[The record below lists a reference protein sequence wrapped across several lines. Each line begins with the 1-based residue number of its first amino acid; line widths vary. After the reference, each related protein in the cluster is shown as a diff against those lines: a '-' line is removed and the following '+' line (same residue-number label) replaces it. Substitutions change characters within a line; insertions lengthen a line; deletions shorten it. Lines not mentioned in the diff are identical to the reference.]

1 MPPRR
6 GLLCSAAAVAAAV
19 TVAAAPAAAAR
30 DARPWMDASAPVLQR
45 VEALLAQMSTA
56 DKLWQL
62 QRPDYSSNLSATGV
76 GLLEFPAFT
85 AGAKTATDV
94 VRARNAAQ
102 RAILADGPGARLGI
116 PAAFRQFA
124 IHGAEAFGVTFPEG
138 PGLGATWDPA
148 LVTDVAAAIAAE
160 ARALGAD
167 IMFYVIHMVADARF
181 GRQEEG
187 FSEEPTLTSALA
199 AAAVLGSH
207 GALGVA
213 PDAYFDAVNTTIAAM
228 FKHLGAYGAPAGGL
242 NGGRADAPELTV
254 RDHFLRPWRR
264 AAVSGGRGLMPS
276 HNTLLGVPAHGS
288 PWLLRERIRGEFNQ
302 SLALFVSD
310 TGDVAA
316 LGDYRIC
323 AGDAACAA
331 RAVTAGV
338 DIEQVP
344 GHTYLSLPQAV
355 AEGLVPQSAVDDAV
369 RRVLLHKFSLRL
381 FDNPY
386 TDETLAAAVVNAP
399 AHRALAQTAAEEGAV
414 LLINRNSILPLAGGG
429 ALRLAVVGPN
439 GGCGP
444 GGSGAG
450 TLPLCDAQA
459 AMLGNYA
466 SQGTPPPTGVA
477 TVAEALAASGAAA
490 SVTFARGCNIDD
502 DDLSLLPA
510 AVDAA
515 RASDVVVA
523 VLGDSV
529 NSCGEGMDRDTLD
542 LPGGQ
547 LALLAAVAA
556 TGKPVV
562 VVLIHG
568 RTATFGATDG
578 NALLG
583 NVSALLAAWRPGQ
596 MGGAAIAR
604 LLTGAANPSGR
615 LPMSWL
621 RHVGHTGSGASPWL
635 QERVALFGGPAT
647 GAEGRR
653 YGGYWR
659 AASPATPLFPFG
671 FGLSYT
677 SFALTGLSAALAPG
691 GGNVTHPVSVAFTA
705 TNTGRVTGS
714 VVAQVYAQDPVGAT
728 LAVRPWKRLVAFVR
742 VADLAPGEAR
752 PVALPLRAD
761 DFGYHGDDGVLRVQ
775 AGNYTLSLGQ
785 ASDDDAGEVV
795 PLAVPPAASFP
806 VPLAA

>member
-6 GLLCSAAAVAAAV
+6 GRHASCVATAAAVLLSG
-19 TVAAAPAAAAR
+19 AAAAAAT
-30 DARPWMDASAPVLQR
+30 DGRPWMDPSAPVLQR
-45 VEALLAQMSTA
+45 VEALLAQMTTA

-62 QRPDYSSNLSATGV
+62 QRPDYSANLSATGV

-102 RAILADGPGARLGI
+102 AALLADGPGKRLGI

-138 PGLGATWDPA
+138 PGLGATWDTG
-148 LVTDVAAAIAAE
+148 LMQDVASAVASE

-167 IMFYVIHMVADARF
+167 MMFYVIHMVADARF

-187 FSEEPTLTSALA
+187 FSEEPTLTAAMA
-199 AAAVLGSH
+199 AAAVAGSH
-207 GALGVA
+207 GGALGLP
-213 PDAYFDAVNTTIAAM
+213 PDAYFDDVNTTIAAM

-242 NGGRADAPELTV
+242 NGGRTDAPELTV
-254 RDHFLRPWRR
+254 RDYYLRPWRR
-264 AAVSGGRGLMPS
+264 AAVSGSRGLMPS

-288 PWLLRERIRGEFNQ
+288 PWLLRDRIRGEFNQ
-302 SLALFVSD
+302 SLALVVSD

-316 LGDYRIC
+316 LGDYRVC
-323 AGDAACAA
+323 AGDAECAA
-331 RAVTAGV
+331 RAVVAGV

-355 AEGLVPQSAVDDAV
+355 AAGLVPQGDVDDAV
-369 RRVLLHKFSLRL
+369 RRVLTHKFSLRL
-381 FDNPY
+381 FDAPF
-386 TDETLAAAVVNAP
+386 TDESLAAAVVNAP

-414 LLINRNSILPLAGGG
+414 LLVNRGRTLPLKADGS
-429 ALRLAVVGPN
+429 LRVAVVGPN

-510 AVDAA
+510 AVAA
-515 RASDVVVA
+515 AAAADVVVA

-547 LALLAAVAA
+547 LALLAAVAG

-562 VVLIHG
+562 VVLVHG

-578 NALLG
+578 NALLA

-596 MGGAAIAR
+596 MGGPAIAR

-615 LPMSWL
+615 LPLSWL

-635 QERVALFGGPAT
+635 QQRVSLYGGPAT

-677 SFALTGLSAALAPG
+677 TFALGGLTAALN
-691 GGNVTHPVSVAFTA
+691 GGNTSHPVTVSFTA
-705 TNTGRVTGS
+705 SNTGAAAGA

-728 LAVRPWKRLVAFVR
+728 LSVRPWKRLVGFAR
-742 VADLAPGEAR
+742 VGGLAPGETR
-752 PVALPLRAD
+752 PVTLPLRAD
-761 DFGYHGDDGVLRVQ
+761 DFGFVGDDGVLAVR

-785 ASDDDAGEVV
+785 ASDDDAGAVAR
-795 PLAVPPAASFP
+795 LAVPPGAAFP
-806 VPLAA
+806 VPLVP